1 MRWQWQGLLDHDYM
15 QYLKAQFNY
24 TSLKMQY
31 MEEQFPALG
40 KKSTEG
46 GFGNIVEL
54 QADHEDAE
62 GVDQAISDLNALR
75 EELAHTKAKLK
86 VEQNIAGKAVK
97 KLEHVE
103 KVASQRIVESMPG
116 ANFEEDSNHLAMLLS
131 TVMQHDDFEYNE
143 ETDKVDPRPSSDFLK
158 RIEDHCNDIP
168 DMEAKLTTVRNKVLE
183 KLKRTVRRER
193 RLSTSVGSMRS
204 ASRTRQRSEEAESE
218 SEHVPKLSRS
228 SLPKSMLPGPA
239 QVQS

>member
-1 MRWQWQGLLDHDYM
+1 M

-24 TSLKMQY
+24 TSLKMQ
-31 MEEQFPALG
+31 EQFPALG
-40 KKSTEG
+40 KRSTEG

-86 VEQNIAGKAVK
+86 VEKNIAGKAVK

-116 ANFEEDSNHLAMLLS
+116 ANFEEDSNHLAMLLA

-143 ETDKVDPRPSSDFLK
+143 ETDKVEPKPSSDFLK

-168 DMEAKLTTVRNKVLE
+168 DMEA
-183 KLKRTVRRER
+183 
-193 RLSTSVGSMRS
+193 
-204 ASRTRQRSEEAESE
+204 
-218 SEHVPKLSRS
+218 
-228 SLPKSMLPGPA
+228 
-239 QVQS
+239 